1 MSLRTPLGKVRG
13 LGSAK
18 DGTHHFWV
26 QRLTAI
32 GLIPLT
38 VWFVAALVSLVGAGH
53 GEVVDWL
60 SQPVPAILMLLLI
73 VSGMYHLKLG
83 LQVVVEDY
91 FHGEG
96 LKLAGQIAITL
107 GCSVVGFASV
117 FAVLK
122 ISLGS

>member
-1 MSLRTPLGKVRG
+1 MSLRTPLGKARG

-32 GLIPLT
+32 ALIPLT
-38 VWFVAALVSLVGAGH
+38 IWFVAALVSLAGAGH
-53 GEVVDWL
+53 GEVTDWL
-60 SQPVPAILMLLLI
+60 SKPVPAILMLLLI

-83 LQVVVEDY
+83 LQVIVEDY
-91 FHGEG
+91 VHGEG
-96 LKLAGQIAITL
+96 LKLTSQIAITL
-107 GCSVVGFASV
+107 GCAAVGFAAAFS
-117 FAVLK
+117 VLK

>member
-1 MSLRTPLGKVRG
+1 MSLRTPLGKARG

-32 GLIPLT
+32 ALIPLT
-38 VWFVAALVSLVGAGH
+38 IWFVAALVSLTGAGH
-53 GEVVDWL
+53 GEVTEWL
-60 SQPVPAILMLLLI
+60 RKPIPAILMLLLV

-83 LQVVVEDY
+83 LQVIVEDY
-91 FHGEG
+91 VHSEG
-96 LKLAGQIAITL
+96 LKLTGQIAIIL
-107 GCSVVGFASV
+107 GCAAIGFAAAFSI
-117 FAVLK
+117 LK

>member
-1 MSLRTPLGKVRG
+1 MGLRTPLGKARG

-32 GLIPLT
+32 ALIPLT
-38 VWFVAALVSLVGAGH
+38 IWFVAAFVSLAGAGH
-53 GEVVDWL
+53 GEVTEWL
-60 SQPVPAILMLLLI
+60 GKPVPAILMLLLI

-83 LQVVVEDY
+83 MQVIVEDY
-91 FHGEG
+91 VHGEG
-96 LKLAGQIAITL
+96 LKLTSQIAITL
-107 GCSVVGFASV
+107 GCAAVGFAAV
-117 FAVLK
+117 FSILK

>member
-1 MSLRTPLGKVRG
+1 MSVRTPLGKARG

-32 GLIPLT
+32 ALIPLT
-38 VWFVAALVSLVGAGH
+38 IWFVAALVSLVGAGH
-53 GEVVDWL
+53 GAVTDWL
-60 SQPVPAILMLLLI
+60 GRPVPAILMLLLI
-73 VSGMYHLKLG
+73 VSGLYHLKLG
-83 LQVVVEDY
+83 LQVIVEDY
-91 FHGEG
+91 VHKEG
-96 LKLAGQIAITL
+96 LKLASQIAITL
-107 GCSVVGFASV
+107 GCAVVGFASA

>member
-1 MSLRTPLGKVRG
+1 MSLRTPLGKARG

-26 QRLTAI
+26 QRLTAVA
-32 GLIPLT
+32 LIPLS

-53 GEVVDWL
+53 SEVTDWL
-60 SQPVPAILMLLLI
+60 SEPIPAILMLLLI

-91 FHGEG
+91 VRREG
-96 LKLAGQIAITL
+96 LKLTGQIAITL
-107 GCSVVGFASV
+107 GCTVVGFVAV
-117 FAVLK
+117 FSILK